1 MQKDVIYI
9 DVEDDITAIIEKVK
23 QSKEKVVAL
32 VPPKRIGVLQSAV
45 NLRLL
50 NRAGEN
56 ANKHLVLITG
66 NAALSGLAASAKIPV
81 AKNLQSKP
89 EIAEVPNSSDEDD
102 DVIDGGKLPVGDH
115 VADDESSAI
124 PASKIEGLDIDGE
137 PAAVVAKKP
146 AQAEAGKKGIKV
158 PDFGSFRKKIFIF
171 GGLGVFA
178 IIFLVWAIWFAPRA
192 TVIISAQTTA
202 KNLSTVVSVGPSITT
217 DADQAHLQG
226 IQQQDKATQSIDF
239 DATGTKDVGDKATG
253 TVTFSTAS
261 IGDLGTTIPASTQ
274 LVASNGLSYV
284 TTQSV
289 TMSISNYTG
298 ASAGI
303 VAVESGE
310 KYNGASGTASG
321 APGSIAAK
329 ITGQTTGG
337 TTKTVKVVTQA
348 DVDKAKSQLA
358 DQNTDTAKKTLRSK
372 FADGTVIIDSSFRST
387 SGDPTVSP
395 AVGQEA
401 TGKAKLTQETTSSII
416 GVAKAQLSAFLSS
429 SFEKTLSG
437 TTGQKIYDNGAS
449 TVQFGD
455 FKQNDGDQA
464 GSVNVTAVAQ
474 IGPKIDDA
482 AIKQLVKGKRVGEI
496 EGDLRA
502 IDGVSDVEVKLSP
515 FWVQGVPG
523 DVNKITIE
531 FKLLEN
537 K

>member
-1 MQKDVIYI
+1 M
-9 DVEDDITAIIEKVK
+9 
-23 QSKEKVVAL
+23 
-32 VPPKRIGVLQSAV
+32 
-45 NLRLL
+45 
-50 NRAGEN
+50 
-56 ANKHLVLITG
+56 
-66 NAALSGLAASAKIPV
+66 
-81 AKNLQSKP
+81 
-89 EIAEVPNSSDEDD
+89 
-102 DVIDGGKLPVGDH
+102 
-115 VADDESSAI
+115 
-124 PASKIEGLDIDGE
+124 
-137 PAAVVAKKP
+137 
-146 AQAEAGKKGIKV
+146 
-158 PDFGSFRKKIFIF
+158 
-171 GGLGVFA
+171 
-178 IIFLVWAIWFAPRA
+178 
-192 TVIISAQTTA
+192 
-202 KNLSTVVSVGPSITT
+202 
-217 DADQAHLQG
+217 
-226 IQQQDKATQSIDF
+226 
-239 DATGTKDVGDKATG
+239 
-253 TVTFSTAS
+253 
-261 IGDLGTTIPASTQ
+261 
-274 LVASNGLSYV
+274 
-284 TTQSV
+284 
-289 TMSISNYTG
+289 
-298 ASAGI
+298 
-303 VAVESGE
+303 
-310 KYNGASGTASG
+310 SG
-321 APGSIAAK
+321 APGSITAK
-329 ITGQTTGG
+329 ISGQTSGG

-387 SGDPTVSP
+387 SSDPTVSP

-401 TGKAKLTQETTSSII
+401 TGKAKLTQETTSSIM